1 MTQDDDL
8 RTYGDAAA
16 ADLTFNC
23 PLGEARAADL
33 VERLAPPAPDGR
45 ALDLGCGSGE
55 LLLRLCERHGTSGD
69 GVDQHQGDLA
79 RARRGAR
86 ERGLAG
92 RVTFHETDATAW
104 ERPATTVVNVG
115 AAHIWGDA
123 ATALAA
129 LRDVTAPAGTVLFAD
144 GVYEASPGA
153 EVREIF
159 GDLPDLATLAR
170 TATDA
175 GFRVRHAATSTQS
188 EWDDFESAWRAGV
201 ERVGT
206 PGARRFADE
215 RREEYLGGYRDVVG
229 FAWLVLT
236 PA

>member
-16 ADLTFNC
+16 AALTFNS
-23 PLGEARAADL
+23 PLGEARAANL
-33 VERLAPPAPDGR
+33 VDRLAPPAPDAR
-45 ALDLGCGSGE
+45 ALDLGCGAGE
-55 LLLRLCERHGTSGD
+55 LLLRVCERHGVAGD
-69 GVDQHQGDLA
+69 GVEQHAGDVE
-79 RARRGAR
+79 RARLGAR
-86 ERGLAG
+86 ERGLDD
-92 RVTFHETDATAW
+92 RVTFHRTDAAAW
-104 ERPATTVVNVG
+104 DRPAPVVLNVG
-115 AAHIWGDA
+115 AGYVWGDA
-123 ATALAA
+123 PEALAA
-129 LRDVTAPAGTVLFAD
+129 LHRLTEPSGTLLFAD
-144 GVYEASPGA
+144 GVYEARPGA

-175 GFRVRHAATSTQS
+175 GFRVLHAATSTQA

-206 PGARRFADE
+206 PGARGFADE
-215 RREEYLGGYRDVVG
+215 RREEYLGGYRGVVG